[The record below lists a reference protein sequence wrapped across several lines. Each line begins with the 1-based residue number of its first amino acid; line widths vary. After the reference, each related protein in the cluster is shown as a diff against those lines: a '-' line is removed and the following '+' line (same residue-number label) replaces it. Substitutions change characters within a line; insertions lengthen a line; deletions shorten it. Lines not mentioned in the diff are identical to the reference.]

1 MKKFL
6 LGLILTLSS
15 GHLMA
20 VCRYPYSLN
29 SLQYN
34 CQIQKVGGTE
44 IEQFAADCDCE
55 RSAKQHADGVEAP
68 VHAVSDLTC
77 KQSWVNINNTSK
89 PDSDFHQFVVKTY
102 LKNVPITANTALR
115 TRYLKVRKSKCSN

>member
-1 MKKFL
+1 MKKIL
-6 LGLILTLSS
+6 LGFVLALGSANV
-15 GHLMA
+15 MA
-20 VCRYPYSLN
+20 SCKYHYSLN

-68 VHAVSDLTC
+68 VHAVAGFTC
-77 KQSWVNINNTSK
+77 KQSWVNINDSSK
-89 PDSDFHQFVVKTY
+89 PDSDFHQFVVKSY
-102 LKNVPITANTALR
+102 LKNVAITPSSALR
-115 TRYLKVRKSKCSN
+115 TKYLKVRKSKCSN

>member
-1 MKKFL
+1 MKKIS
-6 LGLILTLSS
+6 LGFVLVLGSTNV
-15 GHLMA
+15 MA
-20 VCRYPYSLN
+20 ACNYHYSLN

-55 RSAKQHADGVEAP
+55 RSAKQHADGDEAP

-77 KQSWVNINNTSK
+77 KQSWVNINNSSK
-89 PDSDFHQFVVKTY
+89 PDSDFQQFVVKTY